1 MKLIRNVIVI
11 LAAGMLLAAC
21 GQPNKT
27 QTEQIIH
34 DYLLAHPE
42 ILIDMSQ
49 KLQQQQQ
56 QKMQDAAV
64 TAITQNFDTIFN
76 NANSVVV
83 GNPKGTVTLVEFFDY
98 QCVHCARMFPLV
110 QALIKAN
117 PNLRVV
123 LKEFPIFGP
132 ASQYAAQ
139 ATLAAAAQGKAE
151 QLHDALFESGYIEG
165 KMTNA
170 EVLAMAK
177 KVGLNI
183 PELEKAMNSDA
194 VKNEI
199 KNNFTLAQTLSLQGT
214 PAFIIAPTDK
224 AAATADK
231 ITFIPGASD
240 QATLQAGIS
249 KA

>member
-1 MKLIRNVIVI
+1 MKLIRNLIAI
-11 LAAGMLLAAC
+11 FAATVLLAAC
-21 GQPNKT
+21 SQPNKA

-64 TAITQNFDTIFN
+64 TAITQNFDAIFN
-76 NANSVVV
+76 NTNSIVV
-83 GNPKGTVTLVEFFDY
+83 GNPQGNVTLVEFFDY
-98 QCVHCARMFPLV
+98 QCVHCARMFPIV

-139 ATLAAAAQGKAE
+139 ATLAAAQQGKAE

-170 EVLAMAK
+170 EVLTLAK
-177 KVGLNI
+177 KVGLNV

-194 VKNEI
+194 IKNEI
-199 KNNFTLAQTLSLQGT
+199 KNNYSLAQTLGLQGT
-214 PAFIIAPTDK
+214 PAFIVAPTDK

-240 QATLQAGIS
+240 QPSLQTAIS